1 MIFEAEATTA
11 NNADEK
17 KPPVLK
23 PVINLSTNKIIK
35 MVMTNET
42 RPKVSQFSGKVNMRS
57 AKPMVASAKL
67 IKTATKTAYQ
77 KPVTETPGT
86 M

>member
-1 MIFEAEATTA
+1 MVFEAEATRA

-17 KPPVLK
+17 KPAVLK

-35 MVMTNET
+35 MVTTNET
-42 RPKVSQFSGKVNMRS
+42 RPKVSQFSGKVNTRS
-57 AKPMVASAKL
+57 VKPIVASAKL

-77 KPVTETPGT
+77 KPVTQTPGT